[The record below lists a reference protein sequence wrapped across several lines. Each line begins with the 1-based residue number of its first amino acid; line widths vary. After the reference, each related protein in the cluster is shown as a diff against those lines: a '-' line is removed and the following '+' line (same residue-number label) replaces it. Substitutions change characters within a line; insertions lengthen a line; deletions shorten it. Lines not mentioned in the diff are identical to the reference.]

1 VKNVTEIR
9 TSFCASSQITVR
21 NYSNKHI
28 TIKLIKERGKKCQIE
43 GGECV
48 FICEAELGAALYLL
62 HCNLPN
68 EFPNKRHKPI
78 WYRIAE

>member
-1 VKNVTEIR
+1 VKDVTEIR

-28 TIKLIKERGKKCQIE
+28 TIKLIKEREKKCQIE
-43 GGECV
+43 SGECA
-48 FICEAELGAALYLL
+48 FIYEAELGAALSVL

-68 EFPNKRHKPI
+68 EFPNR
-78 WYRIAE
+78 